1 MKSVSVARN
10 SPVDTRAPGTCVR
23 RCRDVRVCVS
33 ARNHAAAPP
42 LMAAVDPR
50 APWKPP
56 SSHRA
61 TRSHRRSLAAPSR
74 RPACKRRSS
83 LSLFRL
89 CMLRATTTLDRVEAA
104 PQVLALAHERPHRA
118 RQRNNARGD
127 SHTGRQTSIVPVIRE
142 RRESA
147 STEGAGQRGTRVRK
161 PTFSSSS
168 CSSAQADQPPSDG
181 CFVLCVFAAREDFPA
196 NNIPV
201 TPLTQKIQYLSV
213 ILPACLVIAV
223 DIAACARRR

>member
-61 TRSHRRSLAAPSR
+61 TRPHRRSLAAPSR
-74 RPACKRRSS
+74 RPACQRRSS

-89 CMLRATTTLDRVEAA
+89 CMLRATTTLDRVEAT

-127 SHTGRQTSIVPVIRE
+127 SHAGRQTPIVPVIRRGE
-142 RRESA
+142 SRRLPRA
-147 STEGAGQRGTRVRK
+147 LGNGARVCGNPRFPLPAAARHK
-161 PTFSSSS
+161 QINHQVMG
-168 CSSAQADQPPSDG
+168 AL
-181 CFVLCVFAAREDFPA
+181 CFVSLR
-196 NNIPV
+196 
-201 TPLTQKIQYLSV
+201 LGKISPPTTFQ
-213 ILPACLVIAV
+213 
-223 DIAACARRR
+223 